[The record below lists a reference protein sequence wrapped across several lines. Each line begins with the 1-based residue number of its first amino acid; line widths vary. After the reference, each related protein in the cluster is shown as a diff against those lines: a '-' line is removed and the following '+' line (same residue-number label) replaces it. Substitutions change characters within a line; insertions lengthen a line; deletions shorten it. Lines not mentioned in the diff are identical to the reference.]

1 MTLQFTIKDI
11 EVQKDQK
18 QGDTT
23 SDKLEIRSIRALKEH
38 VLPTYHLSFIVVCFS
53 ALPEG

>member
-1 MTLQFTIKDI
+1 MTLQFTSKDI

-18 QGDTT
+18 QGDTI